1 MSNETYDV
9 KEMKREQRA
18 ENLAGGVLLIVL
30 GIVFL
35 MGMAGVEFL
44 GVSPWMI
51 FPLLPVLG
59 IGYAAWRRFE
69 ANGRRVDR
77 QVVAMLTW
85 GIFPFLF
92 VGAAIFGFN
101 PALIWPLAL
110 VFAGIGIII
119 SR

>member
-1 MSNETYDV
+1 MSNETLEV
-9 KEMKREQRA
+9 KELKQNRRM
-18 ENLAGGVLLIVL
+18 ENVAGGVLLIVL
-30 GIVFL
+30 GIIFL
-35 MGMAGVEFL
+35 LGMGGVKIF

-59 IGYAAWRRFE
+59 IGFAAWRRYE
-69 ANGRRVDR
+69 ANGRKVDR
-77 QVVAMLTW
+77 HVVAMLTW

-92 VGAAIFGFN
+92 IGAAVFGFN

-119 SR
+119 AR